1 MNISGIRNFIN
12 RRFKKLQSYIDL
24 EDVNNQ
30 ASGIE
35 IPFEIKD
42 DVILGAYRNGDAV
55 SKMFFLSQK
64 GIYYLSQND
73 WNFFSYQDIA
83 GTDMKENR
91 KIENKIIVVSLK
103 DGSKVELQV
112 EGERSLDGRTLY
124 DIYEFLT
131 FLMPTRQS
139 RK

>member
-12 RRFKKLQSYIDL
+12 RRFKKLKSYIDL
-24 EDVNNQ
+24 EGVNNQ

-35 IPFEIKD
+35 IPFVIND

-55 SKMFFLSQK
+55 SKMIFLSHK
-64 GIYYLSQND
+64 GIYYFSQND

-103 DGSKVELQV
+103 DGSKVDLLV
-112 EGERSLDGRTLY
+112 EGERSLDGRTSY
-124 DIYEFLT
+124 DIYDFLT
-131 FLMPTRQS
+131 FLMTTQ
-139 RK
+139 KKKK